1 MSPFCPHFFYDGTC
15 SSVRNCDYLFHSH
28 DSCVECFMAEMV
40 SRLHG
45 SFLHAFDKNTPFLFV
60 GNGVSVYSI
69 LGVGLSMSRR
79 TFSSVFALATSTTRE
94 DNWLVSLNWSIF
106 VTKEGASFSKR
117 ENKRLVTAERNPSAF
132 PASFVLIVEFRKPVF
147 LKRLHG
153 SGDAFLHG
161 DFLYTLL
168 DA

>member
-1 MSPFCPHFFYDGTC
+1 
-15 SSVRNCDYLFHSH
+15 
-28 DSCVECFMAEMV
+28 MV

-60 GNGVSVYSI
+60 GNGVSIYSI
-69 LGVGLSMSRR
+69 PGVGLSMSRR
-79 TFSSVFALATSTTRE
+79 TSSSVFALATSTTRE

-106 VTKEGASFSKR
+106 VTKEGAIFSKR

-132 PASFVLIVEFRKPVF
+132 PLASPFSFSSLLALIAEFRKPVF